1 MKKSNEGWHGKTA
14 ASFAIAVSGLMLAA
28 GIAHAEGAADL
39 LPKKYRDA
47 GVINLVTDAKYPPFQ
62 YIDESGKMV
71 GFEVDLWNAIAER
84 LKVKM
89 NVTSVSFDSMIPGV
103 QSGRWDVSME
113 GITDNAER
121 QAVVSFVDYGY
132 TTSSAYVLETKGAD
146 INDHLALCGLKGA
159 AQSGTEWVGM
169 ITAELATACTA
180 AGKPAPTVSEF
191 GTSDATLLSVYS
203 GRTDF
208 VLTSAASAQEIQKAA
223 PKPVKVV
230 PMPIL
235 PRKPSGIA
243 FRKNEEDLGKALLAA
258 LKEVRADGTYD
269 KIYSSW
275 SVDPMKMEHEPG
287 INLETVPA
295 K

>member
-1 MKKSNEGWHGKTA
+1 MKVSNEYRRNKFSA
-14 ASFAIAVSGLMLAA
+14 ALALAIPGVLLATGAVYAQS
-28 GIAHAEGAADL
+28 AADL
-39 LPKKYRDA
+39 LPQKYRDA

-62 YIDESGKMV
+62 YIDDSGKMV
-71 GFEVDLWNAIAER
+71 GFEVDLWDAIAER
-84 LKVKM
+84 LNVKM
-89 NVTSVSFDSMIPGV
+89 EVTSVAFDSMIPGV
-103 QSGRWDVSME
+103 QSGRWDIAME

-132 TTSSAYVLETKGAD
+132 TTSSAYVLESKGAE
-146 INDHLALCGLKGA
+146 INDHLALCGLRGA

-169 ITAELATACTA
+169 ITSEMATACTE
-180 AGKPAPTVSEF
+180 AGKPAPTVSEY

-203 GRTDF
+203 GRADF
-208 VLTSAASAQEIQKAA
+208 VLTSAASAQEIMKAA
-223 PKPVKVV
+223 PHPVKVI

-243 FRKNEEDLGKALLAA
+243 FRKDEGDLGKALLAA

-269 KIYSSW
+269 KIYAAW
-275 SVDPMKMEHEPG
+275 NVEPMKMDHEPG

>member
-1 MKKSNEGWHGKTA
+1 MKKSNEYSPSRMA
-14 ASFAIAVSGLMLAA
+14 ARLAIAVPALLLAVGA
-28 GIAHAEGAADL
+28 VHAQSAADL
-39 LPKKYRDA
+39 LPQKYRDA

-62 YIDESGKMV
+62 YIDDAGKMV
-71 GFEVDLWNAIAER
+71 GFEVDLWDAIAER
-84 LKVKM
+84 LNVKM
-89 NVTSVSFDSMIPGV
+89 EVTSVAFDSMIPGV
-103 QSGRWDVSME
+103 QSGRWDISME

-132 TTSSAYVLETKGAD
+132 TTSSAYVLESKGAE

-169 ITAELATACTA
+169 ITAEMATACSE

-208 VLTSAASAQEIQKAA
+208 VLTSAASAQEIKKAA
-223 PKPVKVV
+223 PNPVKVV

-258 LKEVRADGTYD
+258 LKEVRAEGTYD
-269 KIYSSW
+269 KIYATW
-275 SVDPMKMEHEPG
+275 NVEPMKMEHEPG
-287 INLETVPA
+287 INLETVPT